1 VEREITEVLALGL
14 TFLSEAVLL
23 TETKSGLEQVIFVN
37 QAFERLSGYSLQEL
51 RGLGLTLLQGP
62 ETDSQA
68 LRRLLHSPDAEGA
81 ESLDVLLYKKDKT
94 LFWDRI
100 KVSKVETA
108 NRVFRLQ
115 VHSDVT
121 HHKEIEERFILAQK
135 REATSHLMSGL
146 AHDFN
151 NLLTAILVYSGLM
164 APKVKGDAQ
173 LQRYVD
179 EVHNSA
185 QRASQLVAQLLTL
198 GRETGEPE
206 MVDLH
211 ELMEENSDLL
221 KRVLGEDI
229 RLNLEADPNLKEVRA
244 HPGRIQ
250 QVLLNLAINARD
262 AMPGGGELLIHLSNQ
277 SPDDAPPSSPRTY
290 VLLLVRDTG
299 AGMDSETLA
308 NIFKPFFSTKGKDEG
323 TGLGLF
329 VVRTIVEQYDGR
341 ISVESEPGK
350 GTSFKILLPAVSN
363 AGN

>member
-1 VEREITEVLALGL
+1 
-14 TFLSEAVLL
+14 
-23 TETKSGLEQVIFVN
+23 
-37 QAFERLSGYSLQEL
+37 
-51 RGLGLTLLQGP
+51 
-62 ETDSQA
+62 
-68 LRRLLHSPDAEGA
+68 
-81 ESLDVLLYKKDKT
+81 
-94 LFWDRI
+94 
-100 KVSKVETA
+100 
-108 NRVFRLQ
+108 VFRLQ

-173 LQRYVD
+173 LQRYVE

-211 ELMEENSDLL
+211 ELVEENSDLL

-229 RLNLEADPNLKEVRA
+229 RLKLEADPNLKEVRA